1 MHPHPTSTLLL
12 PSLFLGGGG
21 GGGYTG
27 VTCLL
32 LKVSKHPGESLFT
45 PLKKVGIPISRRPS
59 SPSATHGCRGDEK
72 RNQEAATAI
81 NRNFFFLASP
91 AIGASVFSILLRSYL
106 SLIFASPSA
115 SFLLFSLTL
124 ALPPRQTSTL
134 WYPSFSVSAAMTH
147 VPIHPPRSTLL
158 VYSKSSSNRHGLLP
172 FIEHFLLNKPSR
184 HSTGWIFGLFK
195 RIPSWR
201 SPMQSRRRV

>member
-12 PSLFLGGGG
+12 PSLFLGGG

-59 SPSATHGCRGDEK
+59 SPSATRVSRRRKEKSRSCDGDKSEL
-72 RNQEAATAI
+72 
-81 NRNFFFLASP
+81 FFFLACP
-91 AIGASVFSILLRSYL
+91 AAGASVFSILLRSYL

-115 SFLLFSLTL
+115 SFLLFSLTP

-147 VPIHPPRSTLL
+147 VPIHPPRPTLL